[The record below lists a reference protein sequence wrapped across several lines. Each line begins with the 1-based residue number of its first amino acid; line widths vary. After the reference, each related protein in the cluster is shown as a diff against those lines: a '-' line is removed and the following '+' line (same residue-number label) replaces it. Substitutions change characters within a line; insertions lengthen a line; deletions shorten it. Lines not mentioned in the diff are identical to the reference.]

1 MKFIFNIVFVFLF
14 FPVFAQSN
22 LPDEYRH
29 KSDSLIRIAKNAK
42 HDSIRIAAWIE
53 LDKYIYEA
61 DPLYDYALNE
71 KIDSLATIQLK
82 KKLAAKEKKY
92 YLKAK
97 GFSLNSFGNYYE
109 NNGKYALAVKY
120 YSQALSLRKKAGD
133 KAGIAASLSNI
144 GLIYAHQRDFEKAI
158 AYILEVLEI
167 ELQLNNPNDIAV
179 TYNNLASLYLNT
191 GENDKALEY
200 FKKGLELGERENNY
214 SSIAITLSNMGS
226 VYLNLKKYDLA
237 NDCYKRSFELSIK
250 HKNKKGEINA
260 LENLATVKINRGDYQ
275 GAITDLKR
283 ALDEAI
289 KTESV
294 TEMSYAY
301 YQLHRCYQTI
311 GNPDA
316 ALEMYKKYIVIRDS
330 IRSEE
335 NQMEL
340 MKIDLK
346 LEYEKKTA
354 ADSIRNLEKE
364 KVNAAKMA
372 EQKAIAEKQESEL
385 RSKRMQQYFLF
396 GGLIIIVVFT
406 FFLLN
411 RFRIIRKQKRLIEI
425 KERET
430 HRQKEEILRSKQ
442 IIELKQKEITD
453 SINYA
458 QRIQYSLLA
467 QSEILK
473 KNLRDHFILFLP
485 KDIVSGDFYWCTQKA
500 DSFYL
505 AVCDSTGHGV
515 PGAFMSLFNISFLN
529 EAINEKNIEEP
540 DLVLNYVRQKLI
552 QNMGSGK
559 DGMDAVLVKWKYD
572 IENNSEIV
580 LQYAAANNHP
590 VVISAGKAIEFPADP
605 MPVGMDFLMNSFSSY
620 EIRCKKG
627 DTLYLFTDG
636 YADQFGGP
644 KGKKMKHSV
653 LLKILAETGN
663 MSCDEINKRLKDK
676 FEAWK
681 GDLEQVDD
689 VCIIGIKL

>member
-1 MKFIFNIVFVFLF
+1 LFLF
-14 FPVFAQSN
+14 FPVFGQNN
-22 LPDEYRH
+22 LPVEYRH
-29 KSDSLIRIAKNAK
+29 KADSLIQIANKAK
-42 HDSIRIAAWIE
+42 HDTIRMAAWIE

-61 DPLYDYALNE
+61 DPVYDYTLNE
-71 KIDSLATIQLK
+71 KIDSLATILLRK
-82 KKLAAKEKKY
+82 KITTKEKKF

-97 GFSLNSFGNYYE
+97 GFALNSFGNYYE

-144 GLIYAHQRDFEKAI
+144 GLIYAHQREFDKAI
-158 AYILEVLEI
+158 EYMHEVLEI
-167 ELQLNNPNDIAV
+167 ELQLNNADDIAV
-179 TYNNLASLYLNT
+179 TYNNLASLYRNT
-191 GENDKALEY
+191 ENNEKALEY
-200 FKKGLELGERENNY
+200 FTKGLMLSERENNY

-226 VYLNLKKYDLA
+226 VYINQKKYDLA
-237 NDCYKRSFELSIK
+237 NDCYKRSFELSVK
-250 HKNKKGEINA
+250 HNNKTGEINA
-260 LENLATVKINRGDYQ
+260 LENLATVKIVRGDYN
-275 GAITDLKR
+275 GAIADLKT
-283 ALDEAI
+283 ALKEAL
-289 KTESV
+289 KLESV
-294 TEMSYAY
+294 TEISYAY
-301 YQLHRCYQTI
+301 YQLHRCYEAM
-311 GNPDA
+311 GNSGA
-316 ALEMYKKYIVIRDS
+316 ALEMFRKYIDIRDS

-340 MKIDLK
+340 MKIGLK
-346 LEYEKKTA
+346 LEYEKRAT
-354 ADSIRNLEKE
+354 ADSIRNLEKQ
-364 KVNAAKMA
+364 KVNNARIA
-372 EQKAIAEKQESEL
+372 EQNALAEKQESEL
-385 RSKRMQQYFLF
+385 RSKRMQQYFLYS
-396 GGLIIIVVFT
+396 GLILVIVFS
-406 FFLLN
+406 FFLFN
-411 RFRIIRKQKRLIEI
+411 RFRITKKQKRLIEI

-430 HRQKEEILRSKQ
+430 NRQKDEILRSKQ
-442 IIELKQKEITD
+442 IIESKQKEITD

-473 KNLRDHFILFLP
+473 KNLKDHFVLFLP

-515 PGAFMSLFNISFLN
+515 PGAFMSLLNISYLN

-559 DGMDAVLVKWKYD
+559 DGMDAILVKWKNTN
-572 IENNSEIV
+572 ENNSEII

-590 VVISAGKAIEFPADP
+590 VVISEGMTNEYPADP
-605 MPVGMDFLMNSFSSY
+605 MPVGMDFLMNSFSS
-620 EIRCKKG
+620 RQMKCKKG
-627 DTLYLFTDG
+627 DTLFLFTDG

-653 LLKILAETGN
+653 LLKILSETGTI
-663 MSCDEINKRLKDK
+663 SCSEINHRLKDK
-676 FEAWK
+676 FDAWK